1 MAKKSRA
8 VLVFIALF
16 FVLFNGT
23 SVSEKLMEKQFE
35 KQYGKAFMGEG
46 LKGYFYVKNQM
57 KIGRWATAYKKLRWL
72 QKLYPSVCYIYED
85 LFISAYKLGKYK
97 EAYFYYK
104 QAKKYG
110 SKNAELDDFVKCES
124 NMKEYK
130 K

>member
-1 MAKKSRA
+1 MAKKSGA
-8 VLVFIALF
+8 AFVFIALF

-23 SVSEKLMEKQFE
+23 SFREKLMVKQFE

-46 LKGYFYVKNQM
+46 LKGYFYVKTQM
-57 KIGRWATAYKKLRWL
+57 KMGRWTTAYKKLRWL
-72 QKLYPSVCYIYED
+72 QKLYPSVYYIYED

-110 SKNAELDDFVKCES
+110 SKNAELDDFVKCS
-124 NMKEYK
+124 KNMTEYK